1 MSSENQELIKALHL
15 QTQAINALV
24 QSNQQVIALL
34 TDVVGALIDDEA
46 VLEDNQPRFLDGSL
60 VGKAE

>member
-60 VGKAE
+60 VSKAE